1 MSSSPYGTPT
11 IRMVRKSTTKL
22 GEGDGDVDRK
32 DEDAKTQLTETTIDD
47 DTLDRLGLHGPR

>member
-1 MSSSPYGTPT
+1 
-11 IRMVRKSTTKL
+11 MVRKSTTKL